1 MGGIGHSLRRVLA
14 DAIPVNVSMTT
25 VVTLK
30 AIQLRDAPRPH
41 FRPLSTMLYAV
52 RPALSLVTAG
62 AKRSSSRTTNG
73 KGSHRCHR
81 SAAF

>member
-30 AIQLRDAPRPH
+30 EIQLRDAKAT
-41 FRPLSTMLYAV
+41 LSAVVDDAV
-52 RPALSLVTAG
+52 RGAPALSLVTASG
-62 AKRSSSRTTNG
+62 KRS
-73 KGSHRCHR
+73 
-81 SAAF
+81 

>member
-30 AIQLRDAPRPH
+30 AIQLRDAKAT
-41 FRPLSTMLYAV
+41 LSAVVDDVYAG
-52 RPALSLVTAG
+52 RPALSLVTASG
-62 AKRSSSRTTNG
+62 KRS
-73 KGSHRCHR
+73 
-81 SAAF
+81 